1 MFGENKSAPV
11 TLTSITATVVKK
23 VIMDYLNCENAKD
36 FDLKYRGLVKEYKR
50 DEDVND
56 RKLNGHTFSAYYV
69 PINYETKLVLDIAKD
84 SYHGGYNSSS
94 EIGYFP
100 FITKDKDNKF
110 EIQKSTEFNGGMGIE
125 NLGGAIYDMLKDFK
139 EPLLFDAM
147 IRDFDERYFKYG
159 YEVMTYFPDEQHNP
173 YIDKEGNE
181 YFEYSQT
188 ENQFKFFKD
197 DNGEYIYTSD
207 SNYIKNMSDED
218 ITVVCSNGNY
228 VLKPNQILITDYNE
242 CVNNTRMTFGEKIDE
257 KIEVDELSTKEYI
270 PTRKQEIILDN
281 IIKTIEYFN
290 YSVSPIYENG
300 MISGMEI
307 ETWTNGG
314 VDMIHTFY
322 FCDDYQ
328 ELYDKENVKKQL
340 QELVDNFSVDDEI
353 DMYRQDANYKS
364 NFTISQSLEDFTEYQ
379 KKLEDLANNFNTKY
393 HELIYQKFMNNE
405 LQKEEMQL

>member
-1 MFGENKSAPV
+1 MHRG
-11 TLTSITATVVKK
+11 TVF
-23 VIMDYLNCENAKD
+23 I
-36 FDLKYRGLVKEYKR
+36 
-50 DEDVND
+50 
-56 RKLNGHTFSAYYV
+56 
-69 PINYETKLVLDIAKD
+69 
-84 SYHGGYNSSS
+84 
-94 EIGYFP
+94 
-100 FITKDKDNKF
+100 ITKNKDNKF

-125 NLGGAIYDMLKDFK
+125 NLGGAIYDMLKNFK

-159 YEVMTYFPDEQHNP
+159 DEVMTYSPDEQHNP
-173 YIDKEGNE
+173 YIDENGNE

-228 VLKPNQILITDYNE
+228 VLKPNQILIADYNE
-242 CVNNTRMTFGEKIDE
+242 CVNNTRMSFGEKIDD

-281 IIKTIEYFN
+281 IVKTIESFN

-322 FCDDYQ
+322 FCNDYQ
-328 ELYDKENVKKQL
+328 ELYDKENVKKTTTR
-340 QELVDNFSVDDEI
+340 I
-353 DMYRQDANYKS
+353 
-364 NFTISQSLEDFTEYQ
+364 I
-379 KKLEDLANNFNTKY
+379 
-393 HELIYQKFMNNE
+393 
-405 LQKEEMQL
+405 

>member
-1 MFGENKSAPV
+1 MHRG
-11 TLTSITATVVKK
+11 TVF
-23 VIMDYLNCENAKD
+23 I
-36 FDLKYRGLVKEYKR
+36 
-50 DEDVND
+50 
-56 RKLNGHTFSAYYV
+56 
-69 PINYETKLVLDIAKD
+69 
-84 SYHGGYNSSS
+84 
-94 EIGYFP
+94 
-100 FITKDKDNKF
+100 ITKDKDNKF
-110 EIQKSTEFNGGMGIE
+110 KIQKSTEFNGGMGIE
-125 NLGGAIYDMLKDFK
+125 NLGGAIYDMLKNLK

-159 YEVMTYFPDEQHNP
+159 DEVMTYSPDEQHNP

-281 IIKTIEYFN
+281 IIKTIESFN

-328 ELYDKENVKKQL
+328 ELYDKENVK
-340 QELVDNFSVDDEI
+340 
-353 DMYRQDANYKS
+353 
-364 NFTISQSLEDFTEYQ
+364 
-379 KKLEDLANNFNTKY
+379 NNCKN
-393 HELIYQKFMNNE
+393 
-405 LQKEEMQL
+405 